1 MFSFFLIVSSL
12 SPKKAENAFWG
23 LLFENKR
30 TKRSKN
36 PQKGVPLI
44 IDEIKFVVYV
54 TITECLDKY
63 EVKLG

>member
-12 SPKKAENAFWG
+12 SPKAENAFWG

-36 PQKGVPLI
+36 PQKGLPL
-44 IDEIKFVVYV
+44 
-54 TITECLDKY
+54 L
-63 EVKLG
+63 L